1 MGAPPGMIPGGA
13 AWYNRS
19 VVRRC
24 LIVPSTRVGDLDVV
38 WDVAGPIAGAPV
50 LMINGLGAARG
61 SWYLQVPALAER
73 YRVYT
78 YDNRDVGETG
88 PGEDTSTYGIDRF
101 AHDAAGLIESLG
113 TGPVHVIG
121 ASMGG
126 AIAQELAL
134 ARPDLV
140 RSVQFVCSWPHT
152 DPWLAELI
160 LQWRSIFFDMGA
172 FDWARTSWVWVFTH
186 RWFSDPGKM
195 AGLRHDA
202 ESYPYPQTPDMFG
215 RQCDAVVPFDARHR
229 LGAIPAPAHVIVGE
243 EDIFTPPRF
252 SRELAT
258 AIPGSTLSLLPEVGH
273 GMFWETP
280 DAFNAA
286 LTGFLDR
293 TAT

>member
-1 MGAPPGMIPGGA
+1 
-13 AWYNRS
+13 
-19 VVRRC
+19 

-38 WDVAGPIAGAPV
+38 WDVAGPAGGAPV
-50 LMINGLGAARG
+50 LMINGLGAVRG

-88 PGEDTSTYGIDRF
+88 CGEFTSGYDIDQF
-101 AHDAAGLIESLG
+101 ARDAAGLVDSMEI
-113 TGPVHVIG
+113 GPVHVIG

-140 RSVQFVCSWPHT
+140 RSVQIVCSWPHT

-160 LQWRSIFFDMGA
+160 LQWKSLFFAMGA
-172 FDWARTSWVWVFTH
+172 FDWARNTWVWVFTY
-186 RWFSDPGKM
+186 RWFRDLEKM
-195 AGLRHDA
+195 AALRHDA
-202 ESYPYPQTPDMFG
+202 ESNPLPQTPEMFG
-215 RQCDAVVPFDARHR
+215 RQCDAIIPFDARDR
-229 LGAIPAPAHVIVGE
+229 LAAITAPTHVIAGE

-252 SRELAT
+252 SREIAS
-258 AIPGSTLSLLPEVGH
+258 AIPGSTLYILPEVGH

-280 DAFNAA
+280 EAFNDA
-286 LTGFLDR
+286 LLGFLDR
-293 TAT
+293 YAT